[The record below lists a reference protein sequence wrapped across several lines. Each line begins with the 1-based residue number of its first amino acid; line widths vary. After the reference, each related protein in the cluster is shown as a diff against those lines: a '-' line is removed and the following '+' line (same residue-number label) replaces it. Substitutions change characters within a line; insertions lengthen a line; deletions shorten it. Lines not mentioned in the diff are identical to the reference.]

1 VKKKKMDSVKTGSLL
16 LTAITVIL
24 VLVLVLTAT
33 PISAEEIYYWEQ
45 VNEEGFGDLSNDY
58 AWSMATY
65 TPPGESTEYLYVG
78 TNNFNYS
85 KPLNPTNDGCEA
97 WRTNGTMADGKYVW
111 EQVVGPN
118 GTQFMIRPITG
129 RITPATAG
137 FGAGEIGIHKM
148 MVYDGLLWASCFSP
162 LALLSVPDF
171 TGWATVRVTNGTH
184 WKLANNPGFGPNMD
198 ATIRAL
204 EVFNGELYAGT
215 LKSADGD
222 GANIYK
228 YTGGPIEG
236 DLNLVD
242 PDAWTRVFSVAADE
256 TTAFADLLEFNGFLY
271 AFGMYTN
278 LSGGSVEEGIE
289 FGPSHG
295 AEIYRSSDGITWEE
309 VVGDEP
315 GAGMPRG
322 FGDAN
327 LQLNAEVFQDMLYV
341 GTLNPVD
348 HAEIWRT
355 SNGLNWEPVEQYG
368 FGRNNHHIYRL
379 WVYDDKLIVGTKNGL
394 SGGEIWMSETGDP
407 GTFEQINIGGM
418 DGSMT
423 LPPVIVPGSNMSIA
437 DQDGV
442 RTFATYKG
450 YLIAGTSTVVEYL
463 SEEISPYAGCEI
475 WRTNGTSYVL
485 SKNVDVNKT
494 VRDPETGEWVHE
506 MEALVNDTVR
516 FKCEIRNI
524 GSCNLTDI
532 CVQNCLS
539 LNLEYADNATM
550 EPARYA
556 SAMHGNTVLEW
567 DIPYLSLGE
576 SIVIEYDADVVRSA
590 IKDLDYLYVRGYCK
604 DNDQWDNEY
613 DIVIV
618 NATTGV
624 VLNDTIPDNTT

>member
-1 VKKKKMDSVKTGSLL
+1 MSRKKTGALL
-16 LTAITVIL
+16 LTAIAII
-24 VLVLVLTAT
+24 LVLTAASV
-33 PISAEEIYYWEQ
+33 SAEEIYYWEQ
-45 VNEEGFGDLSNDY
+45 VNEEGFGDLSNEY

-85 KPLNPTNDGCEA
+85 KPLNLTNDGCEA

-111 EQVVGPN
+111 EQVVGPK
-118 GTQFMIRPITG
+118 GTQFMIRPTTG
-129 RITPATAG
+129 GIIPATAG
-137 FGAGEIGIHKM
+137 FGESEVGIHKM

-162 LALLSVPDF
+162 LALLSAPDF
-171 TGWATVRVTNGTH
+171 TGWATVWVTNGTH
-184 WKLANNPGFGPNMD
+184 WKRANNPGFGPNRD

-236 DLNLVD
+236 DLNLVN
-242 PDAWTRVFSVAADE
+242 PAAWTQVFSVAADE

-278 LSGGSVEEGIE
+278 LSGGSVEVGIKL
-289 FGPSHG
+289 GTCPG

-309 VVGDEP
+309 VVGDAP
-315 GAGMPRG
+315 GAAMPRG
-322 FGDAN
+322 FGDSN

-341 GTLNPVD
+341 GTLNFAD

-355 SNGLNWEPVEQYG
+355 SNGINWEPVEQYG
-368 FGRNNHHIYRL
+368 FRRNNHHIYRL
-379 WVYDDKLIVGTKNGL
+379 WVYDDKLIVGTKNML

-423 LPPVIVPGSNMSIA
+423 LPPLHPDSNMSGA

-450 YLIAGTSTVVEYL
+450 YLIAGTTSFVECL
-463 SEEISPYAGCEI
+463 SEELSPYAGCEI
-475 WRTNGTSYVL
+475 WRTNGTAYVL
-485 SKNVDVNKT
+485 SKNVDVDKT

-506 MEALVNDTVR
+506 MEAPVNNTVR

-532 CVQNCLS
+532 SVQNCLS
-539 LNLEYADNATM
+539 LNLEYAENATM

-556 SAMHGNTVLEW
+556 SSLMTGNTMLEW

-576 SIVIEYDADVVRSA
+576 SIVIEYDADVVRSV
-590 IKDLDYLYVRGYCK
+590 IKDLDYLYARGYCK

-618 NATTGV
+618 NAT
-624 VLNDTIPDNTT
+624 

>member
-1 VKKKKMDSVKTGSLL
+1 VKKKKMNSVKTGSLL
-16 LTAITVIL
+16 LTAIVIIL
-24 VLVLVLTAT
+24 VLMAT
-33 PISAEEIYYWEQ
+33 SVSAEKMYYWEQ

-85 KPLNPTNDGCEA
+85 KPLNLTNDGCEL

-129 RITPATAG
+129 GIIPAKAG
-137 FGAGEIGIHKM
+137 FGEGEIGIHKM
-148 MVYDGLLWASCFSP
+148 IVYDGLLWASCFSP
-162 LALLSVPDF
+162 LALLSLPEV
-171 TGWATVRVTNGTH
+171 TGLAAVRVTNGTH
-184 WKLANNPGFGPNMD
+184 WKLANIPGFGRNRD

-204 EVFNGELYAGT
+204 EVFKGELYAGT

-242 PDAWTRVFSVAADE
+242 PNAWTQVFSVAADE
-256 TTAFADLLEFNGFLY
+256 TIAFADLLEFNGSLY
-271 AFGMYTN
+271 AFGMYVN
-278 LSGGSVEEGIE
+278 LSGSSAEEGIKL
-289 FGPSHG
+289 GPCHG
-295 AEIYRSSDGITWEE
+295 AEIYRSRDGITWEE
-309 VVGDEP
+309 VVGDAP
-315 GAGMPRG
+315 GAAMPRG
-322 FGDAN
+322 FGDYN
-327 LQLNAEVFQDMLYV
+327 LQLNAAVFQDMLYV
-341 GTLNPVD
+341 GTLNPAD
-348 HAEIWRT
+348 GAEIWRT

-368 FGRNNHHIYRL
+368 FRRNNGMIYRL
-379 WVYDDKLIVGTKNGL
+379 WVYDDKLIVGTKNRL

-423 LPPVIVPGSNMSIA
+423 LPPVIALGSNISIA

-442 RTFATYKG
+442 RTFATYQG
-450 YLIAGTSTVVEYL
+450 YLIAGTSSVVEYL
-463 SEEISPYAGCEI
+463 SEEQSPYAGCEI
-475 WRTNGTSYVL
+475 WRTNGTSYLL
-485 SKNVDVNKT
+485 SKNMEVNKT

-506 MEALVNDTVR
+506 MGAPVNDTVR

-532 CVQNCLS
+532 SVQNCLS

-556 SAMHGNTVLEW
+556 SSTKGNTVLEW

-576 SIVIEYDADVVRSA
+576 SIVIEYDADVVRSV
-590 IKDLDYLYVRGYCK
+590 INDLDYLYARGYCK

-613 DIVIV
+613 DVLIV

-624 VLNDTIPDNTT
+624 VLNDIIPDNTT